1 MALEEA
7 GQAGAVEVRDGSLKS
22 LEEVIERQE
31 RVPADDPPA
40 TSSSGVSTVERGSFG
55 PIGRS
60 STVSLLRH
68 FITVL
73 RLTPWVSARSAI

>member
-1 MALEEA
+1 MALEETVEV
-7 GQAGAVEVRDGSLKS
+7 GAVEVRDGSLKS
-22 LEEVIERQE
+22 LEELGERQE
-31 RVPADDPPA
+31 RVPAEDPPA

-55 PIGRS
+55 TIDRF

-73 RLTPWVSARSAI
+73 RLTPWVSSRSAI